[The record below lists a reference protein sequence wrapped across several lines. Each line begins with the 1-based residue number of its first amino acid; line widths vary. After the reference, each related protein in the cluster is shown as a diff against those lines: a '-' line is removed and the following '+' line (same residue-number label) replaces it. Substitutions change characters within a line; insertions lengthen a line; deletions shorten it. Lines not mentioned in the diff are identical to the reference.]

1 MHYIKYYLNYIKYFQ
16 FLDPRLRAK
25 VLELL
30 DNGLVK
36 PRSILRV
43 LEDRLPVVS
52 RVHNR
57 GCLTLIHP
65 RLGFFGP
72 MQFLIKTNLKIP
84 SLIRNDPLYKW
95 MRLLG
100 VIFDPMHYK
109 QTSTRQKDRKYH
121 LHDNQALQDTT
132 KRIAVF
138 TFHSNIRF
146 INIPRLNTHRSI

>member
-16 FLDPRLRAK
+16 FLDPRLRVK

-84 SLIRNDPLYKW
+84 GLIRNYPLYK
-95 MRLLG
+95 
-100 VIFDPMHYK
+100 
-109 QTSTRQKDRKYH
+109 
-121 LHDNQALQDTT
+121 
-132 KRIAVF
+132 
-138 TFHSNIRF
+138 
-146 INIPRLNTHRSI
+146 